1 MFQKPTVA
9 DLRQAAQ
16 KLGMNPSDDYLN
28 AVEQII
34 TPLANAYAVLDTT
47 SDELPAVKYPRG
59 QFHRPSVEE
68 NPHGAWYVKT
78 SIKGKPG
85 GKLAGRASRSRT
97 MSALPACR

>member
-34 TPLANAYAVLDTT
+34 TPLASAYATLDTT
-47 SDELPAVKYPRG
+47 PDELPAVKYPRG

-68 NPHGAWYVKT
+68 NPHWGERHSWST
-78 SIKGKPG
+78 S
-85 GKLAGRASRSRT
+85 T
-97 MSALPACR
+97 

>member
-47 SDELPAVKYPRG
+47 SDEIPAVKYPRG
-59 QFHRPSVEE
+59 QFHRPSV
-68 NPHGAWYVKT
+68 GRTRTA
-78 SIKGKPG
+78 PG
-85 GKLAGRASRSRT
+85 T
-97 MSALPACR
+97 

>member
-34 TPLANAYAVLDTT
+34 TPLANAYAMLDTT
-47 SDELPAVKYPRG
+47 SDERPAVKYPRG
-59 QFHRPSVEE
+59 HFYRPSVEE

-78 SIKGKPG
+78 SIKGKP
-85 GKLAGRASRSRT
+85 AASSPAVASRSRT